1 MKDELQ
7 HRIYHYEVPP
17 PGGVW
22 EKITEALDD
31 SHIGEKF
38 SKKLQHASDTPPA
51 AAWAAISSTLNEL
64 HLSNQYPSTLYNLE
78 ASPPPKAWDKIAASL
93 AVKPAI
99 DNTRRAPVIPFLRYA
114 AAAAIIGAVVFGT
127 ITLLNRTSGESSNT
141 DIATNNSTVN
151 NQASATQP
159 PETGTLNPE
168 ITQPVENSVPV
179 ISDEERND
187 RALEASKQTYAGLGY
202 NPQQRMKK
210 VNEEFFR
217 TPADPIEVS
226 ANFNPV
232 HTYEELECTDVNTPS
247 FASGSFSID
256 MAGRYAML
264 LSPDGH
270 FIRVSKKLGD
280 LVCCVTGEEQD
291 DACIDQL
298 NKWRRKMANSPVTPA
313 PGNFLDIV
321 DLVRTLKETNL

>member
-7 HRIYHYEVPP
+7 HRIYNYEVPP

-22 EKITEALDD
+22 DKITEALDD

-38 SKKLQHASDTPPA
+38 SKKLLFASEIPPV
-51 AAWAAISSTLNEL
+51 AAWTSISNTLNEL

-93 AVKPAI
+93 PVKPAI
-99 DNTRRAPVIPFLRYA
+99 DNTRRTPVIPFLRYA
-114 AAAAIIGAVVFGT
+114 AAAVIIGAVVFGT
-127 ITLLNRTSGESSNT
+127 ISLLNRTSGDSSSNDLAGNNSTLNNQSSNT
-141 DIATNNSTVN
+141 QSPTTGTIN
-151 NQASATQP
+151 
-159 PETGTLNPE
+159 PET
-168 ITQPVENSVPV
+168 TQPVENKTPV

-187 RALEASKQTYAGLGY
+187 RALEASKQTYASLGY

-232 HTYEELECTDVNTPS
+232 HTYEELECTEVNTPS
-247 FASGSFSID
+247 FASGSSSID